1 MKQNVTLTLRLSP
14 ELYQEAKRVAQ
25 EEGESFSA
33 FLRRLL
39 ADKLRKE
46 REKMLFNSFSLV
58 AEHTEEA
65 DGDYAFQAQRE
76 VILKMSK
83 DPQRGEL

>member
-1 MKQNVTLTLRLSP
+1 MQFGDDIMKQNVTLTLRLPP

-33 FLRRLL
+33 FFRRLL
-39 ADKLRKE
+39 ADELRKVE
-46 REKMLFNSFSLV
+46 EKKLFNSFSMV

-65 DGDYAFQAQRE
+65 DVDYAFQAQRE
-76 VILKMSK
+76 VIL
-83 DPQRGEL
+83 ENE